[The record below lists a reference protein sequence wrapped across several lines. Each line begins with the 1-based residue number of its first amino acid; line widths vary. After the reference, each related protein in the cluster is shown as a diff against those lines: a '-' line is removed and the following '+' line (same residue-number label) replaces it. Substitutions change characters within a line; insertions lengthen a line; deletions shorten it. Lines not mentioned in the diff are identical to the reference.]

1 MLNGDF
7 LCNHLI
13 IHQFSKRPQ
22 RGGVSILC
30 WRAQQWE
37 RRRWGERKRASRW
50 KWSKWIWASC
60 LPQIS
65 AFSLVAAL
73 LAYVFN
79 RRESSQFP
87 SHFLAVTFTCHRLG
101 SCLLDKMHPGFVSC
115 TLCWGSLRERK
126 YQLAHIC
133 IEPYG
138 DWDSDWIG
146 PPQTTIQHHPPPIS
160 SSCALLVY
168 DKSVALIPGVG
179 RER

>member
-1 MLNGDF
+1 MEIF
-7 LCNHLI
+7 CVI
-13 IHQFSKRPQ
+13 IWL
-22 RGGVSILC
+22 SINSLKGPREAAC
-30 WRAQQWE
+30 PYYAEGHGNEKEEGWE
-37 RRRWGERKRASRW
+37 KGKRASRW

-73 LAYVFN
+73 LTYVFN

-101 SCLLDKMHPGFVSC
+101 SCLLYKMHPGFVSC
-115 TLCWGSLRERK
+115 TLCRGSLRERK
-126 YQLAHIC
+126 YQLARIC

-146 PPQTTIQHHPPPIS
+146 PPQTTIHPPPPHLPS
-160 SSCALLVY
+160 PLAVPCLCMTNLLH
-168 DKSVALIPGVG
+168 
-179 RER
+179 